1 MNDPLVLQFHRAAG
15 QRISAARVLSAAA
28 ETLDATYL
36 GGYGLECSLKALI
49 LAATPTPQRQEVI
62 EETFR
67 GQLAH
72 NLDHLMYEVIRRGV
86 SLPKKIQLALRRC
99 FTLWYVELRYETGR
113 RPASECRVV
122 LDTAEQVWVWTG
134 RQIQ

>member
-28 ETLDATYL
+28 ETLDAMYL

-49 LAATPTPQRQEVI
+49 LASTPPNRRRELM

-72 NLDHLMYEVIRRGV
+72 NLDHLTYLIVRNGISIPAKIRTG
-86 SLPKKIQLALRRC
+86 LRRC
-99 FTLWYVELRYETGR
+99 FTIWYVELRYETGR
-113 RPASECRVV
+113 RPATECRTL

-134 RQIQ
+134 RKIQ

>member
-15 QRISAARVLSAAA
+15 QRIAAARVFSAAA

-49 LAATPTPQRQEVI
+49 LAATPPDHRQDLMEV
-62 EETFR
+62 TFR

-72 NLDHLMYEVIRRGV
+72 NLDHLMYQVIRKGI
-86 SLPKKIQLALRRC
+86 SIPKKIQLALRRC
-99 FTLWYVELRYETGR
+99 FTLWYVEMRYETGR
-113 RPASECRVV
+113 RPAAECRVV
-122 LDTAEQVWVWTG
+122 LDTAEQVWVWAG